1 MLSEHLLNKF
11 LSFFEHE
18 PTDNQKIFF
27 EKFADFLMQA
37 IDNKLFL
44 LTGYAGTGKT
54 SAVSAVIQ
62 SLGSMSIKSVLLAPT
77 GRAAKVFTKYSKQTA
92 YTIHKKIYR
101 QRSSTDGF
109 GSFALDRNL
118 HKDTLFVVDE
128 ASMISVFSG
137 DNSIFGTG
145 NLLDDLIEY
154 VYSGNNCHLVL
165 IGDNAQLPPV
175 GIDQSPALDISNLT
189 AYNLEVTDVDLT
201 MVVRQSEHSGI
212 LKNATLIRNDI
223 TNSMFFDSFPSFVH
237 NNKDVIRLSGENLV
251 EEISNAY
258 DNYGMENVIVINR
271 SNKRANK
278 YNEGIRN
285 SILYRDSQISVGDYI
300 MVVKNNYFWTEK
312 IKDLDFIANGDI
324 AEIVKIH
331 AYQDLYGFKFA
342 DVRISLIDYDLDLDV
357 KILLDA
363 LSSKTAAMSADD
375 NKRLF
380 YAVMED
386 YAELN
391 SKKKKIEKVKSNKFF
406 NALQVKFAYAITCHK
421 AQGGQWSV
429 VFLDQGYIT
438 EEMIN
443 KEYLRWMYTA
453 FTRASDKIYLVNFS
467 DKFFEI
473 S

>member
-1 MLSEHLLNKF
+1 MLSNHLLNNF

-18 PTDNQKIFF
+18 PTDNQKSFF
-27 EKFADFLMQA
+27 EKFADFLMQPV
-37 IDNKLFL
+37 DNKLFL

-54 SAVSAVIQ
+54 AVVSAVIQ
-62 SLGSMSIKSVLLAPT
+62 SLTGMNIKSVLLAPT

-101 QRSSTDGF
+101 QRSSSDGF

-145 NLLDDLIEY
+145 NLLEDLIEY
-154 VYSGNNCHLVL
+154 VYSGNNCQLVL
-165 IGDNAQLPPV
+165 IGDNAQLPPI

-285 SILYRDSQISVGDYI
+285 AILYRDSQISVGDYI

-331 AYQDLYGFKFA
+331 SYQDLYGFKFA
-342 DVRISLIDYDLDLDV
+342 DVSISLIDYDLELDV

-363 LSSKTAAMSADD
+363 ISSETAAMSAED

-386 YAELN
+386 YAELR
-391 SKKKKIEKVKSNKFF
+391 SKKKKIKKVKENKFF

-421 AQGGQWSV
+421 AQGGQWQV

-453 FTRASDKIYLVNFS
+453 FTRASGKIYLVNFS
-467 DKFFEI
+467 DKFFEC
-473 S
+473 